1 MFQVPIIHYEIE
13 NWDHNKKRILDAI
26 PPECP
31 EHADPQDNGLYTDF
45 FLTATGGPTR
55 PVNTTGDFQINELM
69 PELAKQGKDYDLIK
83 IFLSNWI

>member
-1 MFQVPIIHYEIE
+1 MTVYSMFQVPIIHYEIE

-45 FLTATGGPTR
+45 FLTAAAVSYTHLTLPTKR
-55 PVNTTGDFQINELM
+55 IV
-69 PELAKQGKDYDLIK
+69 
-83 IFLSNWI
+83 

>member
-31 EHADPQDNGLYTDF
+31 EHADPQDNGL
-45 FLTATGGPTR
+45 
-55 PVNTTGDFQINELM
+55 
-69 PELAKQGKDYDLIK
+69 
-83 IFLSNWI
+83 